1 MQNFRNYYEILGVV
15 STATDEEIKRSFRR
29 LARQCHPDLNPGDK
43 AAEERF
49 KTISEAYEILSDTDR
64 RARYDQFSR
73 YWKQK
78 GFQSTPHRRTSQG
91 WSSRPGDGIGNDV
104 DYGQFP
110 DFNTFVE
117 ELLGKTP
124 ARSGFSRTTV
134 TRRTVTRRT
143 VTRSPVR
150 PESGAAPPPSDR
162 PFDRTFTSPSRVKTT
177 RTVTARPPA
186 SKTLTA
192 SRPQEAPPLRDF
204 RPGVTKTA
212 YTVPSRSAPRSTPR
226 DVEAKLVISLE
237 KAYHG
242 GTERLRMEGDR
253 IVEVE
258 MPGGLVS
265 GQKVRLRGQG
275 MNGGDLYLLIEILPH
290 SLFRLQGADIH
301 CQLPITAI
309 EAILGVP
316 IAVPTLDGLVEM
328 TLPPGVRSGQSLRL
342 AGKGYPGADG
352 SRGDQIVRLEILI
365 PPTLTSAERNL
376 YEQIYAI
383 ESFKPRQGIGGHQD

>member
-29 LARQCHPDLNPGDK
+29 LARQCHPDLNPGNK

-49 KTISEAYEILSDTDR
+49 KMISEAYEILSDTDR

-78 GFQSTPHRRTSQG
+78 GFQSTPTRRTSQG
-91 WSSRPGDGIGNDV
+91 WSSRPADGIGNDV
-104 DYGQFP
+104 DYSQFP

-117 ELLGKTP
+117 ELLGKAP
-124 ARSGFSRTTV
+124 GNSSRSGFSRTTV
-134 TRRTVTRRT
+134 TRRV
-143 VTRSPVR
+143 VR
-150 PESGAAPPPSDR
+150 PGTPPPSSDR
-162 PFDRTFTSPSRVKTT
+162 SFDRAFTSRVKTT
-177 RTVTARPPA
+177 RTVPAPP
-186 SKTLTA
+186 KTLTA
-192 SRPQEAPPLRDF
+192 PNTPPSLQDF
-204 RPGVTKTA
+204 RPGTTKTA
-212 YTVPSRSAPRSTPR
+212 YTIPSRPSQR
-226 DVEAKLVISLE
+226 DVEAKLVISLN
-237 KAYHG
+237 KAYQG
-242 GTERLRMEGDR
+242 GTERVRMEGDR

-275 MNGGDLYLLIEILPH
+275 INGGDLYLRIEVLPH

-309 EAILGVP
+309 EATLGVP
-316 IAVPTLDGLVEM
+316 IAVPTLDGFVEM

-342 AGKGYPGADG
+342 AGKGYPCADG
-352 SRGDQIVRLEILI
+352 SRGDQIVLLEIHI
-365 PPTLTSAERNL
+365 PPHLTGPERNL
-376 YEQIYAI
+376 YEQLYAI
-383 ESFKPRQGIGGHQD
+383 ESFKPRQRLLGNS